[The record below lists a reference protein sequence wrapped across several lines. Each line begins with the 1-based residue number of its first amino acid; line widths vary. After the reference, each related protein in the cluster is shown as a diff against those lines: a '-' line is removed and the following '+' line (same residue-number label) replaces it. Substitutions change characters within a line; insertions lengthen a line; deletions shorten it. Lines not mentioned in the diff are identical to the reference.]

1 MQELIKTLK
10 QVSINE
16 STDIPIELV
25 EELMRVR
32 MEINSIET
40 PKFINTDG
48 ELVNAHWTEYK
59 RTGLNNMDYIM
70 YKYYLQDEGE

>member
-1 MQELIKTLK
+1 MEELIKALK

-25 EELMRVR
+25 EEIMRVR
-32 MEINSIET
+32 MEINTVET
-40 PKFINTDG
+40 PKFINTKG
-48 ELVNAHWTEYK
+48 ELVNAHWDDYK

-70 YKYYLQDEGE
+70 YKYYLENEGE